1 MHNFNAEIICI
12 NVMKKAI
19 YLLLLSGLLITSCQ
33 ENIHIVNDGR
43 SNYTIIIPE
52 QASKSDSTAA
62 QYLSTYI
69 RKITGAEIP
78 VMSDSVAPANHEIC
92 IGNTNRLKLPAEGF
106 SPDGFILV
114 SEGEKIF
121 IGGGAHKGCIYG
133 VIELLERWGC
143 RKFSPDESYIP
154 KSETLSLAP
163 IKFADEPANA
173 LRIINGEMTK
183 DQEFADWLR
192 ITTIPEVAPPGYY
205 VHTFHRL
212 IPREEFFD
220 EHPEYFA
227 WLGNKYSFD
236 QPCPSNPQV
245 KKLIIERLGKEMEKY
260 PDFDIWSVSQND
272 NFTYCQCDECMA
284 IIEKEGS
291 PAGPIIRLVNDV
303 AAAYPDK
310 IIATLAYQFSRS
322 APVKIKPASNVLVR
336 LCTIELN
343 RSRPIEHDSL
353 SQSFVKDISD
363 WGKIS
368 NNIYLWDYTINFNHS
383 VSPFPNLHVL
393 QPNLQFFFENN
404 VRWQFPQSNLQLGH
418 EFAELKAQLLS
429 GLMWNPYLDTDSLK
443 DDFFKNYYKEAGDFM
458 KDYADRMEQELIKS
472 GKILY
477 IYEPPNNH
485 SDGYLSAENV
495 AAYNEM
501 FNSAEASV
509 SEQPVILNRV
519 HLSRL
524 PLQYAIMEIGKNDMF
539 GQRGWY
545 DEIDGKFILR
555 QEMKESLEYFY
566 GVCTTNTITSIN
578 EKGLSPETYYKST
591 LRFIDV
597 KVEGNMAFR
606 KPVSVSPAAAE
617 KYAKGNPGILTDGVQ
632 GAHDFAVHWLGW
644 WGEDAAITIDMEE
657 LVKPQKIEIG
667 TLWDGRSWV
676 LHPSSITCLVSKD
689 GKEFSQIGKHE
700 VNGPQQFEE
709 ATRDYT
715 FMVPAQ
721 EIRYVRFVITG
732 AGPLPKWHA
741 SEGEPSWFFVDEI
754 TVF

>member
-1 MHNFNAEIICI
+1 MRITII
-12 NVMKKAI
+12 
-19 YLLLLSGLLITSCQ
+19 LLLFISIMIGSCHQ
-33 ENIHIVNDGR
+33 DMKIVEKGF
-43 SNYTIIIPE
+43 SKYTIIIPQE
-52 QASKSDSTAA
+52 ANKSDSTAA
-62 QYLSTYI
+62 YYLSKYI
-69 RKITGAEIP
+69 RSMTGAEIP
-78 VMSDSVAPANHEIC
+78 IKSDIVAPAVHEIC
-92 IGNTNRLKLPAEGF
+92 IGNTMRHKLPNKGF
-106 SPDGFILV
+106 PRDGFLII
-114 SEGEKIF
+114 SKEKKIY
-121 IGGGAHKGCIYG
+121 IGGGSHKGTIYG

-143 RKFSPDESYIP
+143 RRFSPTEAHIP
-154 KSETLSLAP
+154 KMDDLSFAP
-163 IKFADEPANA
+163 IEVLDAPTNS
-173 LRIINGEMTK
+173 LRIINGKMTT
-183 DQEFADWLR
+183 DPEFVDWLR

-236 QPCPSNPQV
+236 QPCPSNLQV
-245 KKLIIERLGKEMEKY
+245 KKLIIERLGKEIEKY

-284 IIEKEGS
+284 IIEEEGS

-322 APVKIKPASNVLVR
+322 APIKTKPASNVLVR

-353 SQSFVKDISD
+353 SHSFVKDISD

-418 EFAELKAQLLS
+418 EFVELKAQLLS
-429 GLMWNPYLDTDSLK
+429 GLMWDPYLDTDSLK
-443 DDFFKNYYKEAGDFM
+443 DDFFKNYYKEAGAFM
-458 KDYADRMEQELIKS
+458 RDYADRMEQELIKS

-501 FNSAEASV
+501 FNSAEAAV
-509 SEQPVILNRV
+509 SDQPVILNRV
-519 HLSRL
+519 LLSRL

-539 GQRGWY
+539 GRRGWY
-545 DEIDGKFILR
+545 DESDGKFILR
-555 QEMKESLEYFY
+555 HEMKESLESFY
-566 GVCTTNTITSIN
+566 SVCITNAITSIN
-578 EKGLSPETYYKST
+578 ERSLSPETYYQST

-644 WGEDAAITIDMEE
+644 WGEDAAITIDLEE
-657 LVKPQKIEIG
+657 MIKPEKIEIG
-667 TLWDGRSWV
+667 TLWDGRSWI

-689 GKEFSQIGKHE
+689 GKEFSRIGKHE

-709 ATRDYT
+709 TTRDYT
-715 FMVPAQ
+715 FMAPAQ
-721 EIRYVRFVITG
+721 EIRYVRFVITR